1 MDTTNKA
8 LLAMSFALLLGG
20 CGGDDNTDSEKPL
33 IAFAPD
39 GELSA
44 EIRWTDYG
52 VPHISADNLQS
63 LGYGSGFAYARDNIC
78 ILADQIIKVRSERA
92 KYFGPDEVEN
102 SGDSAHLISDF
113 SYLALKVMAS
123 ANEHYPALSENSRA
137 LLEGYTSGYNRY
149 LEETGVDN
157 LDPACARQSWVKPI
171 TPQELTAYIFATSQL
186 ASGEEF
192 MELAFFASPND
203 GDSFQPY
210 IADNKNLAKAQ
221 HRTKNSTSFITAL
234 RQNIRHQANNFTP
247 PNQQHNNL
255 GSNGWGLGKDY
266 TENGRGLVLA
276 NPHFPYTGH
285 LRFWQSHLTIPGV
298 LDVMGASLQG
308 LPGVI
313 NIGFNQHIAWTH
325 TVSKSRR
332 FVLYQ
337 LSLSGDNPLQYQFDE
352 ENREISK
359 QTFQIEVKSG
369 EETITLAK
377 DYYYSHHGLMVET
390 PPEMN
395 LLPWSESSAFTLRD
409 AAEENT
415 DLIDHWLAINLAGNL
430 AQFQQAYQDYD
441 GIPWVNTMYAD
452 DTGNAFYIDKT
463 RVLNLGDDALALMRT
478 DPQLVA
484 TRDALDFDILP
495 GNTSL
500 FEPEGLNSYQQA
512 PKLLR
517 ADYVQNSND
526 SYWASNL
533 NEPMS
538 GYSILYGDD
547 LVPLS
552 LRTRMGLTLLSD
564 SAGEDGLF
572 SADEVESALLSNRG
586 YLAEQVLSDLRN
598 QCQAQGSEPVTLDN
612 GLEVNIEA
620 ACNALSNFSGVMA
633 QDSQSGHI
641 FKEFAFK
648 FDQEQHFSQP
658 FDVSDPLNTP
668 NTLASDPSVLQ
679 AFAAA
684 VANINQSGLDYNATL
699 GSIQFSEKTIIDS
712 EGAHASGLRFPWAG
726 STHSEGGFNVF
737 SPLEGNDTLYPV
749 HQYPR
754 VLDVETG
761 QTAESGLSEQGYH
774 INYGSSWMF
783 VVSFTDSGPTAR
795 GLLTLSQSSDSESLH
810 MDDQTRYYSDFTA
823 LRPLLFTRQEVL
835 NNTIERRELTSN

>member
-1 MDTTNKA
+1 
-8 LLAMSFALLLGG
+8 MSFVLLLGG
-20 CGGDDNTDSEKPL
+20 CGGEDNDNTDSEKTL
-33 IAFAPD
+33 VAFAPD

-52 VPHISADNLQS
+52 VPHITADNLQS

-78 ILADQIIKVRSERA
+78 ILADQIVKVRSERA

-113 SYLALKVMAS
+113 GYLALKVMAS

-149 LEETGVDN
+149 LAETGVEN
-157 LDPACARQSWVKPI
+157 LAPACAGQSWVKPI

-192 MELAFFASPND
+192 MELAFFAAP
-203 GDSFQPY
+203 GDDNSFQPY
-210 IADNKNLAKAQ
+210 AAKSDNLAKAQ
-221 HRTKNSTSFITAL
+221 DKTINNTSFIAGL
-234 RQNIRHQANNFTP
+234 RQNIRHQADSFTP
-247 PNQQHNNL
+247 PNQRHDNL
-255 GSNGWGLGKDY
+255 GSNGWGLGKDN

-298 LDVMGASLQG
+298 LDVMGGSLQG

-337 LSLSGDNPLQYQFDE
+337 LSLSEDNPLQYQFDE
-352 ENREISK
+352 QSREISK

-369 EETITLAK
+369 EESITLAK

-390 PPEMN
+390 PPQMN

-430 AQFQQAYQDYD
+430 EEFQQAYRDYD

-452 DTGNAFYIDKT
+452 DAGNAFYIDKT
-463 RVLNLGDDALALMRT
+463 RVLNLSDDALALMRT

-500 FEPEGLNSYQQA
+500 FEPDGLNTYQQA

-526 SYWASNL
+526 SYWATNL

-572 SADEVESALLSNRG
+572 SADEVENALLGNRG
-586 YLAEQVLSDLRN
+586 YLAEQVLSDLIN
-598 QCQAQGSEPVTLDN
+598 QCQAHGSEPVTLEN
-612 GLEVNIEA
+612 GLEVNIEP
-620 ACNALSNFSGVMA
+620 ACNALSNFNGVMSR
-633 QDSQSGHI
+633 DSQSGHI

-648 FDQEQHFSQP
+648 FDQEQHFSLA
-658 FDVSDPLNTP
+658 FNVSDPLNTP

-684 VANINQSGLDYNATL
+684 VANINQSGLDHNATL
-699 GSIQFSEKTIIDS
+699 GNIQFSEKTIIDS
-712 EGAHASGLRFPWAG
+712 EGAYASGLRFPWAG
-726 STHSEGGFNVF
+726 STHAEGGFNVF
-737 SPLEGNDTLYPV
+737 SPVKDNDTLYPV

-761 QTAESGLSEQGYH
+761 QTMESGLSEQGYH

-783 VVSFTDSGPTAR
+783 VVSFTDSGPAAR
-795 GLLTLSQSSDSESLH
+795 GLLTFSQSSDSDSPH

-835 NNTIERRELTSN
+835 NNTIDKRELTSN